1 MIHLVKMTRGIWLH
15 RKKWVV
21 RGFVMK
27 ALMTIHKRFS
37 DRWSTQLGSSALE
50 SRCCHFPSPQKG
62 AAIDGVGCE
71 REITQNSA
79 PGLSQV
85 TCRRTG
91 VGVEVGREDRQ
102 KGLGGGSNA
111 HLAHYRCHRG
121 TKNSK
126 SGGCECTGL
135 TAADTFSHKSEFV
148 AFCSSSL
155 PGSRS
160 YYGADRAPSVEA
172 AAGIYDFAVN
182 CGQ

>member
-1 MIHLVKMTRGIWLH
+1 M
-15 RKKWVV
+15 
-21 RGFVMK
+21 
-27 ALMTIHKRFS
+27 
-37 DRWSTQLGSSALE
+37 
-50 SRCCHFPSPQKG
+50 
-62 AAIDGVGCE
+62 
-71 REITQNSA
+71 
-79 PGLSQV
+79 
-85 TCRRTG
+85 
-91 VGVEVGREDRQ
+91 GREDRQ
-102 KGLGGGSNA
+102 KGLGVWGGGNA

-148 AFCSSSL
+148 AFCSSL

-172 AAGIYDFAVN
+172 AARIYDFAVN

>member
-37 DRWSTQLGSSALE
+37 VRWSTQLGSSALE

-71 REITQNSA
+71 REITQNPA
-79 PGLSQV
+79 PGPSQV
-85 TCRRTG
+85 TCRRMRR
-91 VGVEVGREDRQ
+91 GRGQ
-102 KGLGGGSNA
+102 SA

-121 TKNSK
+121 DKKNSK
-126 SGGCECTGL
+126 SGGGGCTTL
-135 TAADTFSHKSEFV
+135 TAADTFFSHNSDF
-148 AFCSSSL
+148 
-155 PGSRS
+155 G
-160 YYGADRAPSVEA
+160 GALFFLLSDGALRWPSVGPDLRA
-172 AAGIYDFAVN
+172 LH
-182 CGQ
+182 GQ